1 MTNNASD
8 LDFWRFGVSDFLG
21 ENEVSRF
28 FAGKNC
34 QFEDWFA
41 KRQLL
46 LFEVTLYLR
55 IMCVWKNIH
64 FKRPNFLACKNAGT
78 WATLV
83 YRTRRNHKQRA
94 PQCSCYS
101 HRKPNHHKGYLATP
115 SSSHLC
121 YEFHHF
127 YTFGPNHNP
136 LRSVTTR
143 QKFQAPVL
151 FLVGPEPCELF
162 KACRVHASLQFLDAS
177 VQKSKKRSNT
187 DEYWTNTPKHVTK
200 GGFLSQ

>member
-1 MTNNASD
+1 MYEKTYISKNLTFWFARMQGLGQLWFTAQGENTNN
-8 LDFWRFGVSDFLG
+8 
-21 ENEVSRF
+21 
-28 FAGKNC
+28 
-34 QFEDWFA
+34 
-41 KRQLL
+41 
-46 LFEVTLYLR
+46 T
-55 IMCVWKNIH
+55 
-64 FKRPNFLACKNAGT
+64 P
-78 WATLV
+78 
-83 YRTRRNHKQRA
+83 

-127 YTFGPNHNP
+127 YTFGPNQNP

-143 QKFQAPVL
+143 QKFQVPVR

-177 VQKSKKRSNT
+177 VQKSKKGRILMNT
-187 DEYWTNTPKHVTK
+187 GPIYPNMSPRE
-200 GGFLSQ
+200 FLSQ